1 MLEDYYVKP
10 STIDRIRGSW
20 LAPQIESYLEW
31 LEAHG
36 YSRLVVYRRLPLAAT
51 VSLCRVRREEGL
63 QRHCFLQGLYKAG
76 PNIKQGLYKGVRIAM
91 AGGAR
96 SQGKDSSCG
105 TQARNRC

>member
-36 YSRLVVYRRLPLAAT
+36 YSRLVVYRRLPCFFTLP
-51 VSLCRVRREEGL
+51 SSQREGL
-63 QRHCFLQGLYKAG
+63 QRHCFGR
-76 PNIKQGLYKGVRIAM
+76 PVTSR
-91 AGGAR
+91 
-96 SQGKDSSCG
+96 
-105 TQARNRC
+105 